1 VFKYGVSLMKA
12 KSKAF
17 CEKALS
23 KRTKQK
29 RCEYIGKGNCCKIDG
44 DYCRGYNL
52 YDKMHGVCTRKNCY
66 EQGKS
71 ESLLLRD
78 AEKKALAK
86 KIQKKWKLAY
96 CGNEMFYDFDEY
108 MRQLV
113 RDLGS

>member
-1 VFKYGVSLMKA
+1 MKA

-17 CEKALS
+17 CEKASS

-66 EQGKS
+66 EQGKK
-71 ESLLLRD
+71 EQALYCETLLKDLEEKTRKLRD
-78 AEKKALAK
+78 TAPINQAGMIKFLLQEIKRYRKELSK
-86 KIQKKWKLAY
+86 DDIKE
-96 CGNEMFYDFDEY
+96 C
-108 MRQLV
+108 R
-113 RDLGS
+113 

>member
-1 VFKYGVSLMKA
+1 MNNHNNQI
-12 KSKAF
+12 
-17 CEKALS
+17 
-23 KRTKQK
+23 RKQTLW
-29 RCEYIGKGNCCKIDG
+29 EN
-44 DYCRGYNL
+44 
-52 YDKMHGVCTRKNCY
+52 
-66 EQGKS
+66 
-71 ESLLLRD
+71 LLLRD

>member
-1 VFKYGVSLMKA
+1 MKA
-12 KSKAF
+12 KSKCDKGGSHAF
-17 CEKALS
+17 HTIRYCAICLEEA
-23 KRTKQK
+23 
-29 RCEYIGKGNCCKIDG
+29 YDDG
-44 DYCRGYNL
+44 
-52 YDKMHGVCTRKNCY
+52 Y